1 LKLKSQGVERLLR
14 AFGKAPYEKIHTARV
29 SGDVVRLSFE
39 TAGLR
44 PTRLA
49 LPADYANDKLKWL
62 NQKNGSTYGSPVIAA
77 DYGLAT
83 MLVNSGTS
91 AYLHK
96 TYGTPLTLIN
106 PTITWDKV
114 NKKITLTDIF
124 LDNDLEETDPTV
136 IYDDD
141 ETLWSAV
148 GAGSAVAEETTIKT
162 KGTSSVKITVL
173 SGVANSGGL
182 YTMAADADYSAK
194 EFLCFYLYGANSG
207 DAITVKILDNGAIN
221 GRSYAIVENFTGWKR
236 FVVPI
241 LAMTAVGTGAVTA
254 ARKFY
259 VLYDNPSANR
269 TLYVDRTLVD
279 VGQWVKV
286 EAYVPN
292 TLTGETSGWAN
303 WQLYTWNGSSYIQIE
318 YISLDT
324 VDGNHNGLPF
334 YHSTDAYFLSGT
346 TFTNVWGE
354 TGWQKRHGLAGYPF
368 GYKSESKAPGD
379 NSGSP
384 GNITYS
390 DYYGCLKRIGFAI
403 KMPPGDGQD
412 SSTYGIS
419 QCRLKLEVYYADS
432 ADPAGFYGQ
441 TSYEFEDSTN
451 QYYGID
457 NLNSNWLALFD
468 ATNKRVYYFMTDKA
482 PTGLKVCADEN
493 ELIHWIE
500 YTLPAG
506 TRLYAG
512 EIYREDIAVDSDG
525 DGVPDVFEEV
535 YDPALVLDLPMDEIV
550 SGKVLDQTANHN
562 DGTVYGATLV
572 AGKAGNA
579 LSFDGTDDYVR
590 VAHSAS
596 IMPTRISVT
605 ARIKLTNKNKYQ
617 SVIFKAYGVD
627 YGGAYRLRI
636 EDSNAVGFSIYT
648 STFKVTHDFTLTT
661 DIWYY
666 LAGVYDG
673 ANIIG
678 YLNGVAG
685 TPVAQTG
692 DITSTTDPLWIGVRD
707 RAGSKDL
714 PFDGIIDEVRIYN
727 RALSAAEIL
736 AIYDSGRK
744 GHSNGVPALA
754 MGVPTW

>member
-1 LKLKSQGVERLLR
+1 MKLKSQGVERLLR
-14 AFGKAPYEKIHTARV
+14 AFGKAPYEKIHTARAN
-29 SGDVVRLSFE
+29 GDVVRLSFE

-83 MLVNSGTS
+83 MLINSGTS

-114 NKKITLTDIF
+114 NKKITLTDIY

-148 GAGSAVAEETTIKT
+148 GAGSAVAEETTIKA

-207 DAITVKILDNGAIN
+207 DAITVKILDNEATN

-241 LAMTAVGTGAVTA
+241 LAMTAVGTGAVTV

-259 VLYDNPSANR
+259 ALYDNPSANR
-269 TLYVDRTLVD
+269 TLYVDRVLVD

-286 EAYVPN
+286 EAYVPDKLAGGN
-292 TLTGETSGWAN
+292 FDSHIYSWSGSA
-303 WQLYTWNGSSYIQIE
+303 
-318 YISLDT
+318 YISNYQWDAENGEWYSFNETLHFLDGT
-324 VDGNHNGLPF
+324 HLETIYGSENNGCAIF
-334 YHSTDAYFLSGT
+334 SKGGRGDS
-346 TFTNVWGE
+346 
-354 TGWQKRHGLAGYPF
+354 
-368 GYKSESKAPGD
+368 KSKIYGSAPP
-379 NSGSP
+379 SP
-384 GNITYS
+384 IVYS
-390 DYYGCLKRIGFAI
+390 SYYGCLKRIGFAI
-403 KMPPGDGQD
+403 KMPPDDGQD
-412 SSTYGIS
+412 SSTTGIS
-419 QCRLKLEVYYADS
+419 QCKLKLEVYYADS

-468 ATNKRVYYFMTDKA
+468 ATNKRVLYFITDKA

-512 EIYREDIAVDSDG
+512 EMLRQDVAVDTDA
-525 DGVPDVFEEV
+525 DGVPNFLE
-535 YDPALVLDLPMDEIV
+535 
-550 SGKVLDQTANHN
+550 G
-562 DGTVYGATLV
+562 
-572 AGKAGNA
+572 
-579 LSFDGTDDYVR
+579 
-590 VAHSAS
+590 
-596 IMPTRISVT
+596 
-605 ARIKLTNKNKYQ
+605 
-617 SVIFKAYGVD
+617 
-627 YGGAYRLRI
+627 
-636 EDSNAVGFSIYT
+636 
-648 STFKVTHDFTLTT
+648 
-661 DIWYY
+661 
-666 LAGVYDG
+666 
-673 ANIIG
+673 
-678 YLNGVAG
+678 
-685 TPVAQTG
+685 
-692 DITSTTDPLWIGVRD
+692 ITEHP
-707 RAGSKDL
+707 
-714 PFDGIIDEVRIYN
+714 
-727 RALSAAEIL
+727 
-736 AIYDSGRK
+736 
-744 GHSNGVPALA
+744 NGVPAMA
-754 MGVPTW
+754 TGVPTW